1 MQQAHAQTEPG
12 TVNKFWR
19 PAALGAG
26 ILFLANIYQPV
37 MDLYEKVFN
46 PNWSEVESVAIAKQ
60 QQRLQQKN
68 LVCFI
73 NMTRR
78 AVRTSVGSLRY
89 GTCPN
94 ADVLVEVYP
103 DNKPAFMQWLTPEN
117 LRNGAN
123 ETKTSDWFSSAFA
136 AMAVPQIGTNAGSA
150 VQPAQAM
157 PLTETKTLCATW
169 HKLNPNEKMVRIT
182 SEGGQCFRELINVLS
197 GRVEVREKVPCET
210 KCP

>member
-1 MQQAHAQTEPG
+1 MQQAHAQSQPSQ
-12 TVNKFWR
+12 VSKFWR

-26 ILFLANIYQPV
+26 VLFLANIYQPLA
-37 MDLYEKVFN
+37 DLYKTLFN
-46 PNWSEVESVAIAKQ
+46 PAWGEVESVAIAKQ

-78 AVRTSVGSLRY
+78 AVRTASGSLRY

-103 DNKPAFMQWLTPEN
+103 DSKPAFMQWLTPEN
-117 LRNGAN
+117 LRDGAN
-123 ETKTSDWFSSAFA
+123 ATKTSGWFTSAFA
-136 AMAVPQIGTNAGSA
+136 ATALPQIGTNGGSA
-150 VQPAQAM
+150 MQQAQ
-157 PLTETKTLCATW
+157 LTETKTLCANW
-169 HKLNPNEKMVRIT
+169 HKMYPKEKMVRVT
-182 SEGGQCFRELINVLS
+182 SEGSQCYRELINVLS
-197 GRVEVREKVPCET
+197 GRVEVREVVPCET